1 MNKKAQK
8 GVRMPSGMGGIV
20 RYFEDYKSKVEIKP
34 EHVIYLS
41 VLFIIAIV
49 IMRYLGQ
56 LS

>member
-1 MNKKAQK
+1 
-8 GVRMPSGMGGIV
+8 MPSGMGGIV

-41 VLFIIAIV
+41 ALFIIAIV